1 MISVDRLSSSSCEQ
15 IAESDDES
23 KQSSMT
29 DSDMSG
35 TSTERARKREMKK
48 SNIFLMKVIQ
58 GQVSNEL
65 MGSRITDTDRENLST
80 FIPNFAN
87 QGNQSA
93 IEQQVMTYQDVYEE
107 AQKVGLKNTEIT
119 DAAARLNNMSTLVPK
134 EPLPGSGPPTQRQGN
149 IN

>member
-1 MISVDRLSSSSCEQ
+1 MISVDRLSSSSCEK

-93 IEQQVMTYQDVYEE
+93 IE
-107 AQKVGLKNTEIT
+107 
-119 DAAARLNNMSTLVPK
+119 
-134 EPLPGSGPPTQRQGN
+134 
-149 IN
+149 